1 MGRLVMTSESCG
13 VARRRL
19 ELGRRRSGCAL
30 GRVVTSAAIVDFVLE
45 ETVLR
50 APFESRELLPQHFC
64 LTVVDEADLRRNLQA
79 AVADPAET
87 HGSTPFRGVRTT
99 PSRGN

>member
-13 VARRRL
+13 VVRRRL

-50 APFESRELLPQHFC
+50 APFEGIGKPEPLKGELSGYWSRRIN
-64 LTVVDEADLRRNLQA
+64 DEHRLVYTRQGR
-79 AVADPAET
+79 
-87 HGSTPFRGVRTT
+87 
-99 PSRGN
+99 